1 MSIPKRKGINI
12 ITKTKQNNLGKLLR
26 LSIPLILAGIYL
38 LIFVAVFCVNF
49 YWMHTRKSKI
59 QAALTNSLTMK
70 GTIVEIGTGRRDHH
84 ATFIFNADGKIY
96 KGQTFQDYQGNL
108 GDSICITYN
117 TLQPAK
123 NIYCTDATIE
133 TFKKDV
139 LQKSAIDS
147 LLFTA
152 LLVFIF
158 SLTMLR
164 QKLNAKKKTNM
175 LP

>member
-1 MSIPKRKGINI
+1 M
-12 ITKTKQNNLGKLLR
+12 
-26 LSIPLILAGIYL
+26 
-38 LIFVAVFCVNF
+38 
-49 YWMHTRKSKI
+49 
-59 QAALTNSLTMK
+59 
-70 GTIVEIGTGRRDHH
+70 
-84 ATFIFNADGKIY
+84 
-96 KGQTFQDYQGNL
+96 
-108 GDSICITYN
+108 ITYN